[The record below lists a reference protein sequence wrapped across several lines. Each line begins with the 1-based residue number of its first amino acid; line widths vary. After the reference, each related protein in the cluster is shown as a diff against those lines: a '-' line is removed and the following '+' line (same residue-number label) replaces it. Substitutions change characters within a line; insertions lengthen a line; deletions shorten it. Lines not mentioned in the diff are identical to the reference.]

1 MLHLLHGALSEEI
14 DFRQSE
20 HGVLIISRCQAVAL
34 DKQFRKWHP
43 SPFPIVRAALEKLLC
58 RSGVLE
64 YFFACVPPKPHNT
77 ILASILNA
85 NSYLR
90 S

>member
-43 SPFPIVRAALEKLLC
+43 SPFPIVCRCLGKTALEIWNFGVFFCLC
-58 RSGVLE
+58 PSQTPQ
-64 YFFACVPPKPHNT
+64 YNPCF
-77 ILASILNA
+77 
-85 NSYLR
+85 NS
-90 S
+90 